1 MNKQLQL
8 DSDRLYTGKEVAELT
23 GYKADSIKKM
33 CGDYEIET
41 PRTEGGHRRFTSH
54 NIEVLLAIKDKR
66 ENDKWSVKQIQ
77 DWLKGKETVFNTH
90 IPKTQDEMKYERL
103 ETKYE
108 QLEKAF
114 GVVIQRTNQK
124 VELVIRQSEEEKKQL
139 LQMFEEEREKDRKLM
154 LEMFEKQKEEEF
166 KRIEQIWEKKFNS
179 HIENRDNLLMATI
192 RESQRESQQTIKET
206 AASIEQLANYQEQLN
221 KKPKTMRDRIAH
233 WFGSSK

>member
-1 MNKQLQL
+1 LNKQLQL

-33 CGDYEIET
+33 CNEYDIET
-41 PRTEGGHRRFTSH
+41 PRTEGGHRRYTAH

-66 ENDKWSVKQIQ
+66 ENDDWSVQQIKE
-77 DWLKGKETVFNTH
+77 WLNGKETVFTTH

-114 GVVIQRTNQK
+114 RVVIQKTNQDR
-124 VELVIRQSEEEKKQL
+124 ELDKRQREEERKQM

-154 LEMFEKQKEEEF
+154 MQMLEKQREEDRKQYE
-166 KRIEQIWEKKFNS
+166 R
-179 HIENRDNLLMATI
+179 LL
-192 RESQRESQQTIKET
+192 SDQLN
-206 AASIEQLANYQEQLN
+206 EQLGSRDQKLLTSVREIQQSHKELAAYQEQME
-221 KKPKTMRDRIAH
+221 KKPKTLREKIAYL
-233 WFGSSK
+233 FGSAK

>member
-1 MNKQLQL
+1 LNKQLQL

-33 CGDYEIET
+33 CNEYDIET
-41 PRTEGGHRRFTSH
+41 PRTEGGHRRYTAH

-66 ENDKWSVKQIQ
+66 ENDDWSVKQIQ

-114 GVVIQRTNQK
+114 RVVIQKTNQDR
-124 VELVIRQSEEEKKQL
+124 ELDKRQREEERKQM
-139 LQMFEEEREKDRKLM
+139 LQMLEEEREKDRKLM
-154 LEMFEKQKEEEF
+154 MQMLEKQREEDRKHYE
-166 KRIEQIWEKKFNS
+166 
-179 HIENRDNLLMATI
+179 LLL
-192 RESQRESQQTIKET
+192 K
-206 AASIEQLANYQEQLN
+206 EQLGSRDQKFLTSVREIQQSHKEIATTYQEQMN

>member
-33 CGDYEIET
+33 CNEYDIET
-41 PRTEGGHRRFTSH
+41 PRTEGGHRRYTAH

-66 ENDKWSVKQIQ
+66 ENDDWSVKQIQ

-114 GVVIQRTNQK
+114 RVVIQKTNQDR
-124 VELVIRQSEEEKKQL
+124 ELDKRQREEERKQM
-139 LQMFEEEREKDRKLM
+139 LQMLEEEREKDRKLM
-154 LEMFEKQKEEEF
+154 MQMLEKQREEDRKHYE
-166 KRIEQIWEKKFNS
+166 
-179 HIENRDNLLMATI
+179 LLL
-192 RESQRESQQTIKET
+192 K
-206 AASIEQLANYQEQLN
+206 EQLGSRDQKFLTSVREIQQSHKEIATTYQEQMN

>member
-33 CGDYEIET
+33 CNEYDIET
-41 PRTEGGHRRFTSH
+41 PRTEGGHRRYTAH

-66 ENDKWSVKQIQ
+66 ENDDWSVKQIQ

-114 GVVIQRTNQK
+114 RVVIQKTNQDR
-124 VELVIRQSEEEKKQL
+124 ELDKRQREEERKQM
-139 LQMFEEEREKDRKLM
+139 LQMLEEEREKDRKLM
-154 LEMFEKQKEEEF
+154 MQMLEKQREEDRKHYE
-166 KRIEQIWEKKFNS
+166 
-179 HIENRDNLLMATI
+179 LLL
-192 RESQRESQQTIKET
+192 K
-206 AASIEQLANYQEQLN
+206 EQLGSRDQKFLTSVREIQQSHKEIATTYQEQME
-221 KKPKTMRDRIAH
+221 KKPKTLREKIAYI
-233 WFGSSK
+233 FGSSK

>member
-1 MNKQLQL
+1 L

-33 CGDYEIET
+33 CNEYDIET
-41 PRTEGGHRRFTSH
+41 PRTEGGHRRYTAH

-66 ENDKWSVKQIQ
+66 ENDDWSVKQIQ

-114 GVVIQRTNQK
+114 RVVIQKTNQDR
-124 VELVIRQSEEEKKQL
+124 ELDKRQREEERKQM
-139 LQMFEEEREKDRKLM
+139 LQMLEEEREKDRKLM
-154 LEMFEKQKEEEF
+154 MQMLEKQREEDRKHYE
-166 KRIEQIWEKKFNS
+166 
-179 HIENRDNLLMATI
+179 LLL
-192 RESQRESQQTIKET
+192 K
-206 AASIEQLANYQEQLN
+206 EQLGSRDQKFLTSVREIQQSHKEIATTYQEQMN

>member
-1 MNKQLQL
+1 L

-33 CGDYEIET
+33 CNEYDIET
-41 PRTEGGHRRFTSH
+41 PRTEGGHRRYTAH

-66 ENDKWSVKQIQ
+66 ENDDWSVQQIKE
-77 DWLKGKETVFNTH
+77 WLNGKETVFTTH

-114 GVVIQRTNQK
+114 RVVIQKTNQDR
-124 VELVIRQSEEEKKQL
+124 ELDKRQREEERKQM

-154 LEMFEKQKEEEF
+154 MQMLEKQREEDRKHYE
-166 KRIEQIWEKKFNS
+166 
-179 HIENRDNLLMATI
+179 LLL
-192 RESQRESQQTIKET
+192 K
-206 AASIEQLANYQEQLN
+206 EQLGSRDQKFLTSVREIQQSHKEIATTYQEQMN